1 MILSCSQYYDTKNL
15 FNIIMAHKYLA
26 TYISLYHNIA
36 QPYYNYIPIMYV
48 RTYVY
53 TREGIATICVNT

>member
-1 MILSCSQYYDTKNL
+1 
-15 FNIIMAHKYLA
+15 MAHKYLA

-36 QPYYNYIPIMYV
+36 QLYYNYIRIMYV
-48 RTYVY
+48 RTYIY